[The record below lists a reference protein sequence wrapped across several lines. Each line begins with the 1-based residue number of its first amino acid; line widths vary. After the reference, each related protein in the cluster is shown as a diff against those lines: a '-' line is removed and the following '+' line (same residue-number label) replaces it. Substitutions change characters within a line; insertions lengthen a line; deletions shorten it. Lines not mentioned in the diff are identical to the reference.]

1 MNYFFSTTPVWQQ
14 KGLAII
20 RIITGLFMVYHGWEV
35 FDAGKMKTYLEWD
48 QFQSPYSLFLVHL
61 GKGSEFAGGLLLTLG
76 LFTRWA
82 CLIIAVT
89 MLYISLFVG
98 TGKIWY
104 QDQHPF
110 LFVLLALVFF
120 FTGPGKYSIDHILF
134 TKKNIT

>member
-1 MNYFFSTTPVWQQ
+1 
-14 KGLAII
+14 
-20 RIITGLFMVYHGWEV
+20 
-35 FDAGKMKTYLEWD
+35 
-48 QFQSPYSLFLVHL
+48 
-61 GKGSEFAGGLLLTLG
+61 
-76 LFTRWA
+76 
-82 CLIIAVT
+82 